1 MRCLCS
7 SAVLLLVGVVLTAC
21 AARSSPADCQSLWI
35 ERNLYYKNA
44 SFCFDQPRASKYFGN
59 SGCSVGNLASLSFSS
74 TVRKRI
80 DQIIN
85 TEQKLGCPE

>member
-7 SAVLLLVGVVLTAC
+7 GAVLLLVGVALAAC

-44 SFCFDQPRASKYFGN
+44 GFCFDPTA
-59 SGCSVGNLASLSFSS
+59 
-74 TVRKRI
+74 RKKIFR
-80 DQIIN
+80 
-85 TEQKLGCPE
+85 